1 MRSESYDN
9 LTATHFEIK
18 INNNMKKPPIVK
30 WAVLKYN
37 RILCQELNRS

>member
-9 LTATHFEIK
+9 LTDIHFEIK
-18 INNNMKKPPIVK
+18 INTNMKKPPIVK

-37 RILCQELNRS
+37 RIIVSRT